1 MLRARRSGGI
11 RRPVRGAYSRRGT
24 RSAGMSGLVAASID
38 DDLAD
43 ASHLRSGV
51 GDREFARERVVFL
64 LGA

>member
-1 MLRARRSGGI
+1 
-11 RRPVRGAYSRRGT
+11 
-24 RSAGMSGLVAASID
+24 MSGLVAASID